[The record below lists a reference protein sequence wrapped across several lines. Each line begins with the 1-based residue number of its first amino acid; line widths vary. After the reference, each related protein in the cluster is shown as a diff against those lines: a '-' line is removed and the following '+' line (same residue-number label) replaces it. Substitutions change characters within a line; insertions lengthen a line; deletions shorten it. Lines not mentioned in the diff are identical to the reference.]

1 MITNN
6 IFTRS
11 IVEIVLVVSACTV
24 YVDTCIYHINFKFD
38 KKKIG
43 LSVCLSLTRF
53 HPYWIRAYPPRP
65 RVLVSQTVVS
75 IWVST
80 GFSGSGDPIIVGTGC
95 VNDVKHFDI

>member
-11 IVEIVLVVSACTV
+11 IVEIVLVVSALFMLIHV
-24 YVDTCIYHINFKFD
+24 YIILILNLI